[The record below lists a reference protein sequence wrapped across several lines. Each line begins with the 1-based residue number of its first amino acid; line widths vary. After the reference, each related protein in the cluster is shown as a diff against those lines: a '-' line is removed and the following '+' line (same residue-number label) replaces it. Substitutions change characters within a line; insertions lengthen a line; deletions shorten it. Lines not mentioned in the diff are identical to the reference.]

1 MGFRLPAA
9 ALTLLGLAL
18 PGFDFPG
25 LASPALAQPAAAAPL
40 AQPAAL
46 DGERL
51 LRGRCGA
58 CHGID
63 AGQKRPGPHLAGVL
77 GRQAGTLDGVDY
89 SPALKASGIVWD
101 EESLDAYMAEPAE
114 LVPGTSMKLV
124 LRDPAQRQAIVE
136 ALRRHR

>member
-1 MGFRLPAA
+1 MRLRLLPAA
-9 ALTLLGLAL
+9 LALLGLAS
-18 PGFDFPG
+18 P
-25 LASPALAQPAAAAPL
+25 ASALAQPAAP
-40 AQPAAL
+40 

-63 AGQKRPGPHLAGVL
+63 GGQKRPGPHLAGVV
-77 GRQAGTLDGVDY
+77 GRQAATLDGVDY
-89 SPALKASGIVWD
+89 SPALRASGIVWD
-101 EESLDAYMAEPAE
+101 ERNLDAYMAGPAE

-136 ALRRHR
+136 ALRGHR